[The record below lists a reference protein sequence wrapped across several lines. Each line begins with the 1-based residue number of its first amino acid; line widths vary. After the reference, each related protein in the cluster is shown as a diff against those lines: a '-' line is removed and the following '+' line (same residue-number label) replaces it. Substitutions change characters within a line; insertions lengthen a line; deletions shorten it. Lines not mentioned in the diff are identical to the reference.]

1 MNNKFPPI
9 QGIRRVLQ
17 AESRRV
23 GGHNLWTYNDETNTI
38 WLYTSRPGVWIGMAG
53 QNLKRIQQLLDNEIT
68 KHNDLM
74 NQIKI
79 DDRVEKMTLKIVE
92 CDY

>member
-1 MNNKFPPI
+1 MNNKFPHI
-9 QGIRRVLQ
+9 QGIRRILQ

-23 GGHNLWTYNDETNTI
+23 GGYNLWTYNDETNTI

-53 QNLKRIQQLLDNEIT
+53 QNLSRVQQLLNNEIT

-79 DDRVEKMTLKIVE
+79 DDRVEKMTLKVVE